1 MIRQMTKQYLLSNN
15 STFYHFN
22 AVQKIYGHT
31 SVTWLQVLVTEL
43 FSVCFLLLF
52 FVLCVRACVRAC
64 ACEKSLVWS
73 AMVVTL

>member
-22 AVQKIYGHT
+22 GVQKIYGHT

-43 FSVCFLLLF
+43 FSVCLF
-52 FVLCVRACVRAC
+52 FVVVFRFVRACVRAC